1 MFNLT
6 CASRCYCSANNE
18 CYGRSVNFF
27 LDADCVKLRNEKKKL
42 HDILR
47 YSLLMFYYQ
56 FMPGRVFRDSKA
68 ITPNKG
74 MVINISQTIK
84 GYSNLCHVDA

>member
-1 MFNLT
+1 MLWKI
-6 CASRCYCSANNE
+6 R
-18 CYGRSVNFF
+18 
-27 LDADCVKLRNEKKKL
+27 KLFPGCGLCKAQKREKKKL

-74 MVINISQTIK
+74 IVINISQTIK
-84 GYSNLCHVDA
+84 GYFNLCHFDA